1 MAAPETRGGAP
12 TQADFHAA
20 ISARS
25 DRWLAACLRITR
37 NQALAEDA
45 VQDALLSAWH
55 KRGQFKDDSALS
67 TWIHRIAVNAALQ
80 LMRKQRPGMF
90 LPLEIDLESGD
101 DSPEASA
108 RHDDIAATLDEACSG
123 LSDIERVCFM
133 LKHMEEWRLKEIAE
147 SLDTGVG
154 TVKQA
159 VFRAVK
165 KLRVRLDG
173 RQRDIS

>member
-1 MAAPETRGGAP
+1 MLRVIELAGG
-12 TQADFHAA
+12 
-20 ISARS
+20 
-25 DRWLAACLRITR
+25 LASQFATMS
-37 NQALAEDA
+37 LAELGADVIKVEPPGGDPLRA
-45 VQDALLSAWH
+45 RREVAPDDLSFEYLNRR
-55 KRGQFKDDSALS
+55 KRSIS
-67 TWIHRIAVNAALQ
+67 
-80 LMRKQRPGMF
+80 
-90 LPLEIDLESGD
+90 IDLESGD

>member
-1 MAAPETRGGAP
+1 MAATQRRGSTP

-37 NQALAEDA
+37 NPALAEDA

-55 KRGQFKDDSALS
+55 KRHQFQDGAALT

-90 LPLEIDLESGD
+90 LPLEADPESGS

-108 RHDDIAATLDEACSG
+108 RTDDVAATLEEACQV
-123 LSDIERVCFM
+123 LSDIERVCFL

-147 SLDTGVG
+147 ALDTGVG

-159 VFRAVK
+159 IFRAVK

-173 RQRDIS
+173 LQRDAS